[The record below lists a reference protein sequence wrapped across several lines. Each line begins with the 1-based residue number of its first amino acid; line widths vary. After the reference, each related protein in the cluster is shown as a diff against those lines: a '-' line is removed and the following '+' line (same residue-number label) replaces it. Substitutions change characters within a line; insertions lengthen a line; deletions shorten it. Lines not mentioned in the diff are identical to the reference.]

1 MLGRSRPGIRYGL
14 GKRRYREIARCGPR
28 DDCGEHSGWGKRERR
43 QQANVSFHLALVL
56 RDLGE
61 RLNAT
66 RYEIVDPS
74 PCFADRQQDG
84 VACLRFQHR
93 LAARLMQNPFHGNE
107 GRRIPRHGDDR
118 CRRDCGIL
126 VTITRVRRCGRPL
139 CLGCLDGTWFSQV
152 DFDRFWTDDDAFD
165 EPGDRLA
172 IGDVA
177 VTFVR
182 KLWRTTSTTVASTWA
197 AGTRATPPAS
207 SLRRCRRAWDHNS
220 DSERGPCLNGSAS
233 SGCRDRRK
241 FAPSEWRGGPRA
253 GHALFW
259 RICPT
264 GRGRGQQVPGGERG
278 DCP

>member
-1 MLGRSRPGIRYGL
+1 MGGSLARKIGRFPPRGAFSWTSLCCMNFQYPEFDRWCDQRPVAFWQRRVRRSPGSTSASSRLPGIRYGL

-28 DDCGEHSGWGKRERR
+28 DDYGEHPGWGKRERR
-43 QQANVSFHLALVL
+43 QQADVSFHLALVL

-61 RLNAT
+61 RLNAA

-74 PCFADRQQDG
+74 PCFDDRQQDG

-118 CRRDCGIL
+118 RRRDCGIL
-126 VTITRVRRCGRPL
+126 VTITRGRRCRRPI
-139 CLGCLDGTWFSQV
+139 CLGCFDGTWFSQV

-177 VTFVR
+177 VTF
-182 KLWRTTSTTVASTWA
+182 
-197 AGTRATPPAS
+197 G
-207 SLRRCRRAWDHNS
+207 RRIF
-220 DSERGPCLNGSAS
+220 P
-233 SGCRDRRK
+233 
-241 FAPSEWRGGPRA
+241 
-253 GHALFW
+253 
-259 RICPT
+259 
-264 GRGRGQQVPGGERG
+264 
-278 DCP
+278 